1 MTILKPAASAATHEY
16 RARRAGHF
24 GVPERVLFGYGTAYL
39 AHLRERH
46 IANLE
51 DAFSLPQRPSFTEQA
66 EDPSQF
72 RDQASF
78 GGALMARRREPLS

>member
-1 MTILKPAASAATHEY
+1 M
-16 RARRAGHF
+16 
-24 GVPERVLFGYGTAYL
+24 LFGYGSAYL

-51 DAFSLPQRPSFTEQA
+51 DAFRLPQRPSFTEQA

-72 RDQASF
+72 RDQASLRAA
-78 GGALMARRREPLS
+78 GMARRREPLS